1 MAQKEGDW
9 CVQDMLTEIEQVP
22 NSWAAKIPGVNGSR
36 ELKQSTKMHQSLL
49 GICKVMG
56 GTATAHDLE
65 DLNEKQKLECAI
77 AGETSTDEI
86 DALVQQFQMMD
97 LMHRLVRQRQS
108 SGKPLPLTQE
118 AMQTLVQTEGLS
130 LLSKPQ
136 KTKLM
141 KRQAKDL
148 MKGMKPRQR

>member
-1 MAQKEGDW
+1 MAQKESDW
-9 CVQDMLTEIEQVP
+9 CVQDMLTEVEQVQ

-36 ELKQSTKMHQSLL
+36 EMKQSTKMYQSLK

-56 GTATAHDLE
+56 NTATANDLE
-65 DLNEKQKLECAI
+65 HLDEKQKLQCAI

-118 AMQTLVQTEGLS
+118 AMQMLVQTEGLS
-130 LLSKPQ
+130 LLSKAQ
-136 KTKLM
+136 RTKMM
-141 KRQAKDL
+141 KRQAKEL
-148 MKGMKPRQR
+148 MKGMKPPRR